1 MKLESKVG
9 KINNSSEQVYN
20 FLSDFNNFSAL
31 IPQDKISD
39 WQVDGDVCTFSVS
52 PVGKIGF
59 KLVEKEPHRLVKL
72 TNMEGT
78 QYTFKFWA
86 QLKEVEQQVTA
97 AKLTMEVDLNPMMQ
111 MMAKKPL
118 KEFLDKLVDQL
129 IKIQYPQG

>member
-9 KINNSSEQVYN
+9 RVNKTSKAVYN
-20 FLSDFNNFSAL
+20 FLSDFENFSSL

-39 WQVDGDVCTFSVS
+39 WKVDGDVCTFSVA
-52 PVGKIGF
+52 PVGEIGF
-59 KLVEKEPHRLVKL
+59 KLVEKEPYKLVKL

-86 QLKEVEQQVTA
+86 QIKELEENITA
-97 AKLTMEVDLNPMMQ
+97 IKLTMDVDLNPMMQ

-129 IKIQYPQG
+129 CVIQYPDS